1 MLNTM
6 KTTITLILSPI
17 IVATLYYSFILSPEY
32 KVQPKFHYHVQDLVL
47 PSNTDSVLKDIT
59 LPAIVEKTNSVTT
72 NKTITITVTN
82 NVEQRTTK
90 ETNNVLQHSD
100 NMPPLPN
107 VEPYSSLPLSPASFP
122 VAYTCPY
129 WLYRNPAVAKPVS
142 DTVGE

>member
-1 MLNTM
+1 M
-6 KTTITLILSPI
+6 KTTLTLILSPI
-17 IVATLYYSFILSPEY
+17 IVTTLYYSFILSPEY
-32 KVQPKFHYHVQDLVL
+32 KVQPKFHYHVQDIVL

-72 NKTITITVTN
+72 NKTITIIVTN
-82 NVEQRTTK
+82 NVEQGTTK
-90 ETNNVLQHSD
+90 ETNSIPYHPENTLPV
-100 NMPPLPN
+100 PN

-129 WLYRNPAVAKPVS
+129 WLYRNPAVGKPVS